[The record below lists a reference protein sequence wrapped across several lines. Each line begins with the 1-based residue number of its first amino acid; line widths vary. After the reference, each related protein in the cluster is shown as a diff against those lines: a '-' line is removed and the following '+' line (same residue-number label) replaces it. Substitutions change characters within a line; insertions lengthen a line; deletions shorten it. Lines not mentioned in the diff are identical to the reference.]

1 MKLTTGINKSDSQ
14 HHTIQQNSAHLVD
27 FPSLNFLCADTQI
40 LHLLSSPEIM
50 KRCFLNS
57 WVESGY
63 HGDNQLVRK

>member
-40 LHLLSSPEIM
+40 LHLLFMISGEE
-50 KRCFLNS
+50 RCFLNS